1 MWSYSTSFYNK
12 LNKSLIQRYPGHL
25 SLILINVIIALI
37 NEFFTEALMY
47 CTNCGKQQPDG
58 SKFCNNCG
66 THLQTITPPTP
77 GQNNR
82 KPAQQ
87 PTQPPVQQPVVTPI
101 QNQQSHPPVNSA
113 PTPVSI
119 TPNPSQRQSGITCP
133 RCHSTNVN
141 VQVINQVHLKNVHHG
156 CAWWLFVGWWWLPVK
171 WIFFTVPALI
181 IKLLKPKKQKIVNHV
196 HNVAVCQSCGH
207 SWRL

>member
-1 MWSYSTSFYNK
+1 MRINNFKILILYYKLWSYSTSFYNK

-66 THLQTITPPTP
+66 THLQTITP
-77 GQNNR
+77 
-82 KPAQQ
+82 
-87 PTQPPVQQPVVTPI
+87 
-101 QNQQSHPPVNSA
+101 